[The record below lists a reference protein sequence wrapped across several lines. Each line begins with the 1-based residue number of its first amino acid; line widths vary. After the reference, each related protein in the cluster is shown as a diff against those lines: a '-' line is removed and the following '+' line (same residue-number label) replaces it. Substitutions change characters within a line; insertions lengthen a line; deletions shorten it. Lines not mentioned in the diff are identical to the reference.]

1 VTFIALIKF
10 ADVAIGL
17 RLCVRTDEP
26 TVSGKIDHPAPSFS
40 PRERRWLYEPAPGAR
55 EARPRLMQT
64 G

>member
-26 TVSGKIDHPAPSFS
+26 TVSGKIDHPARSLSDMGP
-40 PRERRWLYEPAPGAR
+40 
-55 EARPRLMQT
+55 ARPGLAKCRPVILTQ
-64 G
+64 GEAVAV